1 MNLILETLGSFIVAT
16 VGIYLTQRI
25 QHDYKL
31 IKIFKNYPI
40 PSTLRVGGIIDLEKI
55 YIFIQNFEYEIE
67 TRGNADIETSGHI
80 VKVVSGPGEI
90 VITLSAWGYLD
101 FYKVRRTVKIII

>member
-1 MNLILETLGSFIVAT
+1 MNLVLETLGTLIVTT

-31 IKIFKNYPI
+31 VKIFKNYPI
-40 PSTLRVGGIIDLEKI
+40 PSTLRVDGIIDLEKL
-55 YIFIQNFEYEIE
+55 YIFVQNFKYEIE
-67 TRGNADIETSGHI
+67 MRGNVNIETSGHM

-101 FYKVRRTVKIII
+101 FYIIRRTVKIII

>member
-1 MNLILETLGSFIVAT
+1 MNLVLETLGTFIVAT
-16 VGIYLTQRI
+16 VGIYLMQRI

-31 IKIFKNYPI
+31 VKIFKNYPI
-40 PSTLRVGGIIDLEKI
+40 PSTLRVGGIIDLEKL
-55 YIFIQNFEYEIE
+55 YIFVQNFKYEIE
-67 TRGNADIETSGHI
+67 MRGNVNIETSGHM

-101 FYKVRRTVKIII
+101 FYIIRRTVKIII